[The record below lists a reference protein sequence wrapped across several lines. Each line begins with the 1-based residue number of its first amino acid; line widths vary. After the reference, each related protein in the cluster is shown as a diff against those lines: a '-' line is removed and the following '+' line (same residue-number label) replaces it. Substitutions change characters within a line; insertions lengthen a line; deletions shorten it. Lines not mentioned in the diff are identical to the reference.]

1 MRKTVFLL
9 SVLLLTASL
18 ATASEVLRQLK
29 EVRTYISD
37 DPARAL
43 TELERIGRPTPSP
56 SLKGRGR
63 RTGANRSPIL
73 QKGEAA
79 LYAVLYTQAWD
90 KCLIPHTSDS
100 LILTAVEYYSHR
112 GRDKELRALS
122 QFYLG
127 SVCRDLGDDFRAV
140 EAYLPAA
147 DGFRRLSDHV
157 MERRAS
163 QNIADHLFNQHLF
176 AESRAWYRRAYDCAV
191 FTRDS
196 LRMIMPLEGIAKC
209 QMAAG
214 EWDASYDNY
223 VTLLALSRA
232 IDNPIGTALAAEQL
246 SILTRRR
253 GNAADALSYASLA
266 ESLRTGDDKLFP
278 YYLKG
283 QAYNALG
290 QSDSAFHYL
299 NLCQQDNNHADLY
312 LEASAASALASLDS
326 LGGQFESAYDHMQ
339 HYASLKETIASSV
352 DRVRM
357 SDVLHRYEQSVE
369 LQQTSRRYT
378 ILLYWLLF
386 ILALVC
392 FRYRWQRRRTRE
404 NNNNT
409 LYFEEQLGACINQF
423 MLSPWNDELS
433 AIHLSRTRGFDAFP
447 SERTA
452 ALQMELFRI
461 FRPIVEELRRQ
472 NPAISDSE
480 LTCLLLSRLGFSTY
494 TQTICTGVTDTT
506 IRSYKHRLRAKL
518 AEPYLSIFKI

>member
-1 MRKTVFLL
+1 MRKSVFLL
-9 SVLLLTASL
+9 SALLLTASV
-18 ATASEVLRQLK
+18 ATTSNNLRQLN

-43 TELERIGRPTPSP
+43 TELERIKESGDFS
-56 SLKGRGR
+56 K
-63 RTGANRSPIL
+63 
-73 QKGEAA
+73 KEAA
-79 LYAVLYTQAWD
+79 LYAVLYTQARD

-112 GRDKELRALS
+112 GRDKQLRALS

-127 SVCRDLGDDFRAV
+127 SVCRNLGDDFRAV

-147 DGFRRLSDHV
+147 DGFRRLGDHV

-176 AESRAWYRRAYDCAV
+176 EESGEWYRRAYDCAV
-191 FTRDS
+191 FTHDS

-223 VTLLALSRA
+223 VTLIALARA

-246 SILTRRR
+246 SIITRRK
-253 GNAADALSYASLA
+253 GNAADALAYASLA
-266 ESLRTGDDKLFP
+266 ESLRMGDDKLFP

-290 QSDSAFHYL
+290 QPDSALHYL
-299 NLCQQDNNHADLY
+299 HLCQEGNNHANLY
-312 LEASAASALASLDS
+312 LEASTASALALLDS
-326 LGGQFESAYDHMQ
+326 LGGEFESAFHQSQ
-339 HYASLKETIASSV
+339 HYATLKETIAGSV
-352 DRVRM
+352 DRLRM
-357 SDVLHRYEQSVE
+357 AEVLHRYELNKE
-369 LQQTSRRYT
+369 RRQTARHYT
-378 ILLYWLLF
+378 F
-386 ILALVC
+386 LVC
-392 FRYRWQRRRTRE
+392 LLLLILTLVCIWYWWQRRRSRE
-404 NNNNT
+404 NKNNT

-423 MLSPWNDELS
+423 MQSPWNNELS
-433 AIHLSRTRGFDAFP
+433 AIHLSRTRGFDAFS
-447 SERTA
+447 SERTS

-461 FRPIVEELRRQ
+461 FRPVVEELRRQ
-472 NPAISDSE
+472 SPTLSDSE
-480 LTCLLLSRLGFSTY
+480 LTCLLLCRLGFSTY

-506 IRSYKHRLRAKL
+506 IRSHKHRLRAKL
-518 AEPYLSIFKI
+518 AEPFLSIFKI

>member
-1 MRKTVFLL
+1 MKRTVLL
-9 SVLLLTASL
+9 PVVLLLAASAL
-18 ATASEVLRQLK
+18 AGSDVLRQLN
-29 EVRTYISD
+29 EIRTYMDD

-43 TELERIGRPTPSP
+43 KELEKPLPAP
-56 SLKGRGR
+56 LK
-63 RTGANRSPIL
+63 
-73 QKGEAA
+73 KKEAA
-79 LYAVLYTQAWD
+79 LYAVLYTQARD

-112 GRDKELRALS
+112 GRNKELRALS

-147 DGFRRLSDHV
+147 DGFRELSDFV
-157 MERRAS
+157 MNRRAS

-176 AESRAWYRRAYDCAV
+176 EESGEWYRRAYDCAV
-191 FTRDS
+191 FTHDS

-223 VTLLALSRA
+223 VTLLALARA

-246 SILTRRR
+246 SIITRRK
-253 GNAADALSYASLA
+253 GNAADALAYASLA
-266 ESLRTGDDKLFP
+266 ESLRTGGDKLFP

-283 QAYNALG
+283 QAYSALG
-290 QSDSAFHYL
+290 QPDSALHYL
-299 NLCQQDNNHADLY
+299 HLCQEGNNHADLY
-312 LEASAASALASLDS
+312 LEASTASALASLDS
-326 LGGQFESAYDHMQ
+326 LGGQFESAFHQSQ
-339 HYASLKETIASSV
+339 HYASLKESIASRV

-357 SDVLHRYEQSVE
+357 SNVLNRYELSE
-369 LQQTSRRYT
+369 ERRQTARHYT

-392 FRYRWQRRRTRE
+392 FRYRWQKRRTRE
-404 NNNNT
+404 NNNST

-423 MLSPWNDELS
+423 MLSPWNNELS
-433 AIHLSRTRGFDAFP
+433 AIHLSRSRGFDAFP

-461 FRPIVEELRRQ
+461 FRPIVDELRQ
-472 NPAISDSE
+472 QSPTISDSE

-506 IRSYKHRLRAKL
+506 IRSHKHRLRAKL
-518 AEPYLSIFKI
+518 TEPYLSIFKI

>member
-1 MRKTVFLL
+1 MKKSFFLL
-9 SVLLLTASL
+9 FCLLLAMPAS
-18 ATASEVLRQLK
+18 SSSDVYRQLQSI
-29 EVRTYISD
+29 RSYINEN
-37 DPARAL
+37 PARAL
-43 TELERIGRPTPSP
+43 KELEAYPQPLPKGKGTKSPLLQEGMRVGR
-56 SLKGRGR
+56 
-63 RTGANRSPIL
+63 
-73 QKGEAA
+73 EAA
-79 LYAVLYTQAWD
+79 LYALLRTQAED
-90 KCLIPHTSDS
+90 KCFITHTSDS
-100 LILTAVEYYSHR
+100 LILIAVDYYARR

-147 DGFRRLSDHV
+147 DGFRELSDHV

-176 AESRAWYRRAYDCAV
+176 AESREWYRRAYDCAV

-246 SILTRRR
+246 SIITRRK
-253 GNAADALSYASLA
+253 GNAADALAYASLA

-283 QAYNALG
+283 QAYKALG
-290 QSDSAFHYL
+290 QPDSALLYL
-299 NLCQQDNNHADLY
+299 NRCYGQTGNLY
-312 LEASAASALASLDS
+312 LEASATSALASLDS
-326 LGGQFESAYDHMQ
+326 LSGQFESAYGHMQ
-339 HYASLKETIASSV
+339 YYASLKETIAGSV

-357 SDVLHRYEQSVE
+357 SNVLHRYELSQE
-369 LQQTSRRYT
+369 RRQTTRHYT

-386 ILALVC
+386 CFALVC
-392 FRYRWQRRRTRE
+392 FRYRWLKQHARK
-404 NNNNT
+404 NDNST
-409 LYFEEQLGACINQF
+409 LHFEEQLGACINQF
-423 MLSPWNDELS
+423 MQSPWNNELS

-452 ALQMELFRI
+452 NLQMELFRI
-461 FRPIVEELRRQ
+461 FRPIVDELRQ
-472 NPAISDSE
+472 QSPTLSDSE
-480 LTCLLLSRLGFSTY
+480 LTCLLLCRLGFSTY

-506 IRSYKHRLRAKL
+506 IRSHKHRLRAKL
-518 AEPYLSIFKI
+518 AEPYLSLFKI